1 MSANLDDGIAPSCAA
16 EKDAPAVESRWSFAA
31 KKIYM
36 AKGGSMSLLI
46 KKELRMTVSMISHV
60 PLS

>member
-1 MSANLDDGIAPSCAA
+1 MTESHRPAQQRRTHPLLNPDGHLLQRK
-16 EKDAPAVESRWSFAA
+16 E
-31 KKIYM
+31 IYM